1 LGIQQQQ
8 VKLKESFMQRTRVLR
23 HRESPDLNQT
33 KVTPRTRPTHE
44 AGHDGQLIKP
54 DPERKYV
61 LAPKDAQHPFSFE
74 FYLSH
79 GYRLEEATPE
89 GVRIRLGEPVVVGQ
103 PLAWR
108 GNFLL
113 SCSLERAREI
123 FLQGPSGNTG
133 QEYYDKLMHKIKGNS
148 LENPV
153 QVPGLQMQHDIG
165 ELEQNPAPEQTV
177 FR

>member
-1 LGIQQQQ
+1 
-8 VKLKESFMQRTRVLR
+8 MQRTRALR

-44 AGHDGQLIKP
+44 AGHDGQLKNA

-61 LAPKDAQHPFSFE
+61 LAPKDPQHPMSFE
-74 FYLSH
+74 TYISH
-79 GYRLEEATPE
+79 GYRLEDATPD
-89 GVRIRLGEPVVVGQ
+89 GVRINLGEPVVVGS

-113 SCSLERAREI
+113 SCSKERAEEI
-123 FLQGPSGNTG
+123 FLRGPTGLTG
-133 QEYYDKLMHKIKGNS
+133 QEYQDKIMHKIKGNQ
-148 LENPV
+148 LENPMPV
-153 QVPGLQMQHDIG
+153 GGVQMQHDIG
-165 ELEQNPAPEQTV
+165 ELEQNPDPGAAV